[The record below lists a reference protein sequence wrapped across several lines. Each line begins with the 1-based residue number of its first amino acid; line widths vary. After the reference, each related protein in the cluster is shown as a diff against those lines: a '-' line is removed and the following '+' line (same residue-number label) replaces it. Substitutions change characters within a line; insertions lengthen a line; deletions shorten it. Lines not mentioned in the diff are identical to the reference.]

1 MIKNNLFFML
11 FLVLFVA
18 GCSST
23 EQNDTQAQR
32 ATYANEEDVITLQEL
47 NTRVLVNCYKS
58 NYQSAETCAEIFEQR
73 GYVRLKDIP
82 HKPAK
87 FDTLKQNTYPTRRWR
102 EGEIT
107 SRW

>member
-11 FLVLFVA
+11 FFIFFITA
-18 GCSST
+18 CSST
-23 EQNDTQAQR
+23 EQAESQKR
-32 ATYANEEDVITLQEL
+32 ATYANEEGTITLQNL
-47 NTRVLVNCYKS
+47 NTRVLINCYKS
-58 NYQSAETCAEIFEQR
+58 DYQSAETCAEIFEQR
-73 GYVRLKDIP
+73 GYVRLTNIP